1 MEESASKNLKEDR
14 PIIADGIEDGP
25 SEKTLGMEYNEMRG
39 NEG

>member
-25 SEKTLGMEYNEMRG
+25 SEKTPGMEYSEMRG